1 MTQVSAACV
10 PQVIFILQ
18 CLLAAILPIRKLC
31 ETPVSFFYLPP
42 MSSASKF
49 VNFGTSLFLRT
60 TNNGHPH
67 KTISFKPLPSLQFH
81 LYCSSSTAATATATA
96 TTDDDIMETLNS
108 LQQENKQKQ
117 HPWPEWVTF
126 VDKLKTRGY
135 FMETSEDEN
144 IIAYTDMNQLRDG
157 CLSFARDRYDVL
169 KSLSIPDIQTVVE
182 SGCPNILRKVVNSA
196 KRMRAYVQKDEGD
209 ACSACIHRGCC
220 DRAYVILKSNEAEG
234 RTIDIVRVLMFHAL
248 DPLVISEGEKSPG
261 SELIEASA
269 RKLLSELVEL
279 SETPHDP
286 ALPKRTPKTPD
297 KKERVVNFTGGIL
310 RENVEM
316 KKGDWICTKCNFMNF
331 TKNKRCRKCGEQS
344 AKKDGDD
351 SIEVKKGDWICSE
364 CNFMNFAKNKRCRK
378 CGEQSSKKDG
388 VDSFEV
394 KKGDW
399 ICSECNFMNFAKNKR
414 CRKCGEQSAKKDG
427 DDSIEV
433 KKGDWIC
440 SECEFLNFSRNI
452 KCLKCKADGPER
464 VAVDNVEMKRGD
476 WNCTKCGFMN
486 FASNKTCLR
495 CLDPRPE
502 RDTGEWNCPSCDFLN
517 FTKNKVCLK
526 CNCDRPK
533 RMGGEWHC
541 PSCDFM
547 NFSRNAVCLK
557 CDCKRPREAMTEYE
571 EQIWKSPY

>member
-1 MTQVSAACV
+1 
-10 PQVIFILQ
+10 
-18 CLLAAILPIRKLC
+18 
-31 ETPVSFFYLPP
+31 

-67 KTISFKPLPSLQFH
+67 KTISLKPLPSLQFH
-81 LYCSSSTAATATATA
+81 LYCSSSAAATATATS

-196 KRMRAYVQKDEGD
+196 KRMRAYVQKDEED
-209 ACSACIHRGCC
+209 VSF
-220 DRAYVILKSNEAEG
+220 VILKSKEAEG

-286 ALPKRTPKTPD
+286 ALPKHTPKTPD
-297 KKERVVNFTGGIL
+297 KKERVVNFTGGKL

-331 TKNKRCRKCGEQS
+331 TKNKRCRKCGEQT

-378 CGEQSSKKDG
+378 CSEKSAKKDG
-388 VDSFEV
+388 DDSIEV

-399 ICSECNFMNFAKNKR
+399 ICSECNFMNFAKNTR

-557 CDCKRPREAMTEYE
+557 CDCKRPREAITDVSKLEFT
-571 EQIWKSPY
+571 WKEFNEMVEKGWHDVEFDSDCLELDKAD

>member
-1 MTQVSAACV
+1 
-10 PQVIFILQ
+10 
-18 CLLAAILPIRKLC
+18 
-31 ETPVSFFYLPP
+31 
-42 MSSASKF
+42 
-49 VNFGTSLFLRT
+49 
-60 TNNGHPH
+60 
-67 KTISFKPLPSLQFH
+67 
-81 LYCSSSTAATATATA
+81 
-96 TTDDDIMETLNS
+96 METLNS

-220 DRAYVILKSNEAEG
+220 DRAYVTLKSKEAEG

-286 ALPKRTPKTPD
+286 ALPKHTPKTPD
-297 KKERVVNFTGGIL
+297 KKERVVNFTGGKL

-331 TKNKRCRKCGEQS
+331 T
-344 AKKDGDD
+344 
-351 SIEVKKGDWICSE
+351 
-364 CNFMNFAKNKRCRK
+364 
-378 CGEQSSKKDG
+378 
-388 VDSFEV
+388 
-394 KKGDW
+394 
-399 ICSECNFMNFAKNKR
+399 KNKR

-541 PSCDFM
+541 PS
-547 NFSRNAVCLK
+547 
-557 CDCKRPREAMTEYE
+557 
-571 EQIWKSPY
+571 

>member
-1 MTQVSAACV
+1 
-10 PQVIFILQ
+10 
-18 CLLAAILPIRKLC
+18 
-31 ETPVSFFYLPP
+31 

-67 KTISFKPLPSLQFH
+67 KTISLKPLPSLQFH
-81 LYCSSSTAATATATA
+81 LYCSSSAAATATS

-196 KRMRAYVQKDEGD
+196 KRMRAYVQKDEED

-220 DRAYVILKSNEAEG
+220 DRAFVILKSKEAEG

-286 ALPKRTPKTPD
+286 ALPKHTPKTPD
-297 KKERVVNFTGGIL
+297 KKERVVNFTGGKL

-331 TKNKRCRKCGEQS
+331 TKNKRCRKCGEQT
-344 AKKDGDD
+344 
-351 SIEVKKGDWICSE
+351 
-364 CNFMNFAKNKRCRK
+364 
-378 CGEQSSKKDG
+378 
-388 VDSFEV
+388 
-394 KKGDW
+394 
-399 ICSECNFMNFAKNKR
+399 
-414 CRKCGEQSAKKDG
+414 AKKDG

-557 CDCKRPREAMTEYE
+557 CDCKRPREAITEYE

>member
-1 MTQVSAACV
+1 
-10 PQVIFILQ
+10 
-18 CLLAAILPIRKLC
+18 
-31 ETPVSFFYLPP
+31 
-42 MSSASKF
+42 MSSAFKF

-67 KTISFKPLPSLQFH
+67 KIISFKPFPSLQFH
-81 LYCSSSTAATATATA
+81 LNRSSSTAAAAA
-96 TTDDDIMETLNS
+96 AAAATDDDIMETLNS

-126 VDKLKTRGY
+126 VDKLKSRGY
-135 FMETSEDEN
+135 FMETSGGED
-144 IIAYTDMNQLRDG
+144 IIAYTDMNQLKDG
-157 CLSFARDRYDVL
+157 CLSFARDRYDAL

-182 SGCPNILRKVVNSA
+182 SGCPNLLRKVVNSA
-196 KRMRAYVQKDEGD
+196 KRIRAYVQKDEGD
-209 ACSACIHRGCC
+209 VCSACTQLGSC
-220 DRAYVILKSNEAEG
+220 DRAHVILKSSEAEC

-286 ALPKRTPKTPD
+286 APRKHTPKTSD
-297 KKERVVNFTGGIL
+297 KKERVVDFMGGLI

-316 KKGDWICTKCNFMNF
+316 KKGDWTCNKCNFMNF
-331 TKNKRCRKCGEQS
+331 GKNKRCRKCGEQS

-351 SIEVKKGDWICSE
+351 SIEVKKRDWICS
-364 CNFMNFAKNKRCRK
+364 K
-378 CGEQSSKKDG
+378 
-388 VDSFEV
+388 
-394 KKGDW
+394 
-399 ICSECNFMNFAKNKR
+399 CNFMNFAKNKR

-452 KCLKCKADGPER
+452 KCLKCKADGPEK
-464 VAVDNVEMKRGD
+464 VAIDYDVEMKKGD
-476 WNCTKCGFMN
+476 WNCTRCGFMN

-502 RDTGEWNCPSCDFLN
+502 RNTGEWNCPSCNFLN

-526 CNCDRPK
+526 CSCERPK

-547 NFSRNAVCLK
+547 NFSRNSVCLK
-557 CDCKRPREAMTEYE
+557 CNCKRPREATNEYE
-571 EQIWKSPY
+571 EQLWKSPY